1 MIYDFG
7 IIAEHRCN
15 KKSSI
20 VSSGG
25 AITTEYGF
33 VFSHHSFSRV
43 MQTSPFALASVAFE
57 SLGKMLPQSTPEV
70 FKPPRRHFG
79 VPDRMLDILMT
90 QVRLQRSRVVPLVGQ
105 GVAAGV
111 PQHVRFF
118 AGESTPTGKIFVII
132 RRISQQRLASKLSQ
146 ASGFS
151 HLRSRDPSLH

>member
-1 MIYDFG
+1 MISESSQST
-7 IIAEHRCN
+7 AAT
-15 KKSSI
+15 KSSI

-90 QVRLQRSRVVPLVGQ
+90 QVRLQRSRVVPLVAQ

-118 AGESTPTGKIFVII
+118 AGESTPTGKIF
-132 RRISQQRLASKLSQ
+132 
-146 ASGFS
+146 
-151 HLRSRDPSLH
+151 